1 MWNIGH
7 VQQKIIISRV
17 SSFNKRIIVYIQ
29 SIIMNEYKEIKN
41 KTKKKKNRKLISYI
55 HTRMNKAEE
64 HGEETLE
71 QAEQDG
77 ESEHHKPDNMNQ

>member
-1 MWNIGH
+1 MNLEKIMWNIGH

-41 KTKKKKNRKLISYI
+41 KKKTVN
-55 HTRMNKAEE
+55 
-64 HGEETLE
+64 
-71 QAEQDG
+71 
-77 ESEHHKPDNMNQ
+77 